1 MNETL
6 GRGYARIE
14 AIRAARGEPL
24 ASVPDSNA
32 SPPDKYNSVYLTLF
46 VAGVAFLLPFN
57 SFIMAVDYFQLHYPE
72 TTIMFDMS
80 TVYIASAC
88 VAVVANNL
96 LLDLFTYNTRITFG
110 ILISLATMLFVAV
123 CNIGWDGFS
132 TRVSYTINLVAIG
145 IVAFGCTVQQA
156 SYYGFTGCL
165 PPRYTQAVMA
175 GESAAGFWVSLDRI
189 VTKYGFRQ
197 PQRSTFMFFVF
208 SILILLGHSM
218 LHHVMMRHPLV
229 QHYLRLTRESRHR
242 RRIHLHLNPNED
254 ATLVETEG
262 PDNNYGVLKLQSPP
276 PSITDRGEGGSNAFS
291 FANPLYSP
299 TAPAPAPTPLVS
311 PPAVSPSETLR
322 TPRPSYKVED
332 VVFET
337 PERLTSWRAFK
348 HGVAARWAVARAIY
362 PYMVSIGL
370 VYFTTL
376 SLYPGIASEVPS
388 CRLGSWMPIVLMSAF
403 NLFDLI
409 GKVAAAWPYE
419 WSRSQLLMASGL
431 RLLLV
436 PLVLLCAAPRFSP
449 HIVGDVSAISNLTQ
463 WLKSLFAL
471 RAASKEQYR
480 LNLNVTVPCCYH
492 LLQTPSP
499 LSHSLL
505 HRISQFLPKRPATRR
520 RTLWSCECPQ
530 AAPNT
535 YLLCNGSHVYP
546 IFFSV
551 VLGFTNGLFGSV
563 PMIMAPS
570 RVSREHREIAG
581 DNALHCNKSIF
592 RVPLSSEC
600 SRKAD

>member
-24 ASVPDSNA
+24 APMTEPSAP
-32 SPPDKYNSVYLTLF
+32 PPDRYNSVYVTLF
-46 VAGVAFLLPFN
+46 VAGAAFLLPFN
-57 SFIMAVDYFQLHYPE
+57 SFIMAVDYFQHHYPN

-110 ILISLATMLFVAV
+110 ILVSLATMLFVAV

-145 IVAFGCTVQQA
+145 VVAFGCTVQQA

-189 VTKYGFRQ
+189 LTKYGFRQ
-197 PQRSTFMFFVF
+197 PRRSTFMFFVF

-229 QHYLRLTRESRHR
+229 QYYLRLTNESRHK
-242 RRIHLHLNPNED
+242 RRIQLHLNPTED
-254 ATLVETEG
+254 ATLMESEAG
-262 PDNNYGVLKLQSPP
+262 EASYGVLKLQSPVL
-276 PSITDRGEGGSNAFS
+276 STNGQAETENSAFS
-291 FANPLYSP
+291 FANPVYSP
-299 TAPAPAPTPLVS
+299 TAAAPAPVS
-311 PPAVSPSETLR
+311 PPGASEPSTSPSALR

-332 VVFET
+332 VVFES
-337 PERLTSWRAFK
+337 PERPTSWRNFK
-348 HGVAARWAVARAIY
+348 RGVLARWAVARAIY

-403 NLFDLI
+403 NFFDFI
-409 GKVAAAWPYE
+409 GKIAAAWPYE
-419 WSRSQLLMASGL
+419 WSRSQLLMASGV

-436 PLVLLCAAPRFSP
+436 PLLLLCAAPRHSP
-449 HIVGDVSAISNLTQ
+449 HIVGDV
-463 WLKSLFAL
+463 
-471 RAASKEQYR
+471 
-480 LNLNVTVPCCYH
+480 
-492 LLQTPSP
+492 
-499 LSHSLL
+499 
-505 HRISQFLPKRPATRR
+505 
-520 RTLWSCECPQ
+520 
-530 AAPNT
+530 
-535 YLLCNGSHVYP
+535 YP
-546 IFFSV
+546 IMFSV
-551 VLGFTNGLFGSV
+551 VLGFSNGLFGSV

-570 RVSREHREIAG
+570 RVGREHREIAG
-581 DNALHCNKSIF
+581 NMMTLSYNGGLLSGSLVSYLLLSMLGPPAGSPCRIYPTPPLPTLPPATTTVGNITNLLTALH
-592 RVPLSSEC
+592 
-600 SRKAD
+600 

>member
-24 ASVPDSNA
+24 APMTEPSAP
-32 SPPDKYNSVYLTLF
+32 PPDRYNSVYVTLF
-46 VAGVAFLLPFN
+46 VAGAAFLLPFN
-57 SFIMAVDYFQLHYPE
+57 SFIMAVDYFQHHYPN

-110 ILISLATMLFVAV
+110 ILVSLATMLFVAV

-145 IVAFGCTVQQA
+145 VVAFGCTVQQA

-189 VTKYGFRQ
+189 LTKYGFRQ
-197 PQRSTFMFFVF
+197 PRRSTFMFFVF

-229 QHYLRLTRESRHR
+229 QYYLRLTNESRHK
-242 RRIHLHLNPNED
+242 RRIQLHLNPTED
-254 ATLVETEG
+254 ATLMESEAG
-262 PDNNYGVLKLQSPP
+262 EASYGVLKLQSPVL
-276 PSITDRGEGGSNAFS
+276 STNGQAETENNAFS
-291 FANPLYSP
+291 FANPVYSP
-299 TAPAPAPTPLVS
+299 TAAAPAPVS
-311 PPAVSPSETLR
+311 PPGASEPSTSPSALR

-332 VVFET
+332 VVFES
-337 PERLTSWRAFK
+337 PERPTSWRNFK
-348 HGVAARWAVARAIY
+348 RGVLARWAVARAIY

-403 NLFDLI
+403 NFFDFI
-409 GKVAAAWPYE
+409 GKIAAAWPYE
-419 WSRSQLLMASGL
+419 WSRSQLLMASGV

-436 PLVLLCAAPRFSP
+436 PLLLLCAAPRHSP
-449 HIVGDVSAISNLTQ
+449 HIVGDV
-463 WLKSLFAL
+463 
-471 RAASKEQYR
+471 
-480 LNLNVTVPCCYH
+480 
-492 LLQTPSP
+492 
-499 LSHSLL
+499 
-505 HRISQFLPKRPATRR
+505 
-520 RTLWSCECPQ
+520 
-530 AAPNT
+530 
-535 YLLCNGSHVYP
+535 YP
-546 IFFSV
+546 IMFSV
-551 VLGFTNGLFGSV
+551 VLGFSNGLFGSV

-570 RVSREHREIAG
+570 RVGREHREIAG
-581 DNALHCNKSIF
+581 NMMTLSYNGGLLSGSLVSYLLLSMLGPPAGSPCRIYPTPPLPTLPPATTTVGNITNLLTALH
-592 RVPLSSEC
+592 
-600 SRKAD
+600 

>member
-14 AIRAARGEPL
+14 AIRAARGDLAAPGEP
-24 ASVPDSNA
+24 ADP
-32 SPPDKYNSVYLTLF
+32 PPDRYNSVYFTLF
-46 VAGVAFLLPFN
+46 VAGAAFLLPYN
-57 SFIMAVDYFQLHYPE
+57 SFIMAVDYFQFHYPGS
-72 TTIMFDMS
+72 TIMFDMS

-88 VAVVANNL
+88 VAVVINNL

-110 ILISLATMLFVAV
+110 ILVSLAVMLFVAV

-132 TRVSYTINLVAIG
+132 RHVSYSINLVAIG
-145 IVAFGCTVQQA
+145 VVAFGCTVQQA

-175 GESAAGFWVSLDRI
+175 GESAAGFWVSIDRI
-189 VTKYGFRQ
+189 VTKYGFRS

-208 SILILLGHSM
+208 SILILLGHTM

-229 QHYLRLTRESRHR
+229 QHYLRLTNESRHR
-242 RRIHLHLNPNED
+242 RRIQLHLNPNED
-254 ATLVETEG
+254 ATLMESETAESS
-262 PDNNYGVLKLQSPP
+262 YGVLKLQSPAV
-276 PSITDRGEGGSNAFS
+276 SANQVAGGGETSAFS

-299 TAPAPAPTPLVS
+299 TATSASVPLAS
-311 PPAVSPSETLR
+311 PPSLSEPSASPSLLH

-332 VVFET
+332 VVYEA
-337 PERLTSWRAFK
+337 PERPTSWRAFK
-348 HGVAARWAVARAIY
+348 RAVLARWAVARAIY

-376 SLYPGIASEVPS
+376 SLYPGISSEVPS
-388 CRLGSWMPIVLMSAF
+388 CHLGSWMPIILMSAF

-409 GKVAAAWPYE
+409 GKIAAAWPYE

-436 PLVLLCAAPRFSP
+436 PLMLLCAAPRHSP
-449 HIVGDVSAISNLTQ
+449 HIVGDI
-463 WLKSLFAL
+463 
-471 RAASKEQYR
+471 
-480 LNLNVTVPCCYH
+480 
-492 LLQTPSP
+492 
-499 LSHSLL
+499 
-505 HRISQFLPKRPATRR
+505 
-520 RTLWSCECPQ
+520 
-530 AAPNT
+530 
-535 YLLCNGSHVYP
+535 YP
-546 IFFSV
+546 IMFSV
-551 VLGFTNGLFGSV
+551 VLGFSNGLFGSV

-581 DNALHCNKSIF
+581 NMMTLSYNGGLLSGSLVSYLLLSMLGPPAGSPCRIYPTP
-592 RVPLSSEC
+592 PLPTIPTTT
-600 SRKAD
+600 ATTTIAPNFTLTH

>member
-24 ASVPDSNA
+24 GAMTDPGA
-32 SPPDKYNSVYLTLF
+32 PPPDRYNSVYFTLF
-46 VAGVAFLLPFN
+46 VAGAAFLLPFN
-57 SFIMAVDYFQLHYPE
+57 SFIMAVDYFQHHYPD

-88 VAVVANNL
+88 VAVVTNNL

-110 ILISLATMLFVAV
+110 ILVSLATMLFVAV

-132 TRVSYTINLVAIG
+132 MRVSYTINLVAIG
-145 IVAFGCTVQQA
+145 VVAFGCTVQQA

-197 PQRSTFMFFVF
+197 PRRSTFMFFVF

-229 QHYLRLTRESRHR
+229 QHYLRLTNESRHR
-242 RRIHLHLNPNED
+242 KRIQLHLNPNED
-254 ATLVETEG
+254 VTLMENEAG
-262 PDNNYGVLKLQSPP
+262 EASYGVLKIQSPVL
-276 PSITDRGEGGSNAFS
+276 STTAETENKSFS

-299 TAPAPAPTPLVS
+299 TAPAPAPVS
-311 PPAVSPSETLR
+311 PPSVSEPSASPSTLR

-348 HGVAARWAVARAIY
+348 
-362 PYMVSIGL
+362 
-370 VYFTTL
+370 
-376 SLYPGIASEVPS
+376 
-388 CRLGSWMPIVLMSAF
+388 C
-403 NLFDLI
+403 
-409 GKVAAAWPYE
+409 K
-419 WSRSQLLMASGL
+419 
-431 RLLLV
+431 
-436 PLVLLCAAPRFSP
+436 
-449 HIVGDVSAISNLTQ
+449 
-463 WLKSLFAL
+463 
-471 RAASKEQYR
+471 
-480 LNLNVTVPCCYH
+480 
-492 LLQTPSP
+492 
-499 LSHSLL
+499 
-505 HRISQFLPKRPATRR
+505 
-520 RTLWSCECPQ
+520 
-530 AAPNT
+530 
-535 YLLCNGSHVYP
+535 VYP
-546 IFFSV
+546 IMFSV
-551 VLGFTNGLFGSV
+551 VLGFSNGLFGSV

-570 RVSREHREIAG
+570 RVGREHREIAG
-581 DNALHCNKSIF
+581 NMMTLSYNGGLLSGSLVSYLLLSMLGPPAGAPC
-592 RVPLSSEC
+592 RVYPTPPLPTIPPITTTTSNLTFFTASH
-600 SRKAD
+600 

>member
-14 AIRAARGEPL
+14 AIRAARGEL
-24 ASVPDSNA
+24 ANMADPA
-32 SPPDKYNSVYLTLF
+32 APPPDRYNSVYLTLF
-46 VAGVAFLLPFN
+46 VAGAAFLLPFN
-57 SFIMAVDYFQLHYPE
+57 SFIMAVDYFQHHYPN

-88 VAVVANNL
+88 VAVVTNNL

-110 ILISLATMLFVAV
+110 ILVSLATMLFVAV

-145 IVAFGCTVQQA
+145 VVAFGCTVQQA

-197 PQRSTFMFFVF
+197 PRRSTFMFFVF

-229 QHYLRLTRESRHR
+229 QHYLRLTNESRHR
-242 RRIHLHLNPNED
+242 RRIQLHLNPNED
-254 ATLVETEG
+254 ATLMESEAG
-262 PDNNYGVLKLQSPP
+262 EPSYGVLKIQSPA
-276 PSITDRGEGGSNAFS
+276 STVGQGEADTSAFS
-291 FANPLYSP
+291 FANPVYSP
-299 TAPAPAPTPLVS
+299 TATGAPAPLAS
-311 PPAVSPSETLR
+311 PPPSASEPTASPSALR

-332 VVFET
+332 VVFES
-337 PERLTSWRAFK
+337 PERPTSWRAFK
-348 HGVAARWAVARAIY
+348 RGVLARWAVARAIY

-388 CRLGSWMPIVLMSAF
+388 CRLGSWMPIILMSAF
-403 NLFDLI
+403 NFFDFI
-409 GKVAAAWPYE
+409 GKIAAAWPYE

-436 PLVLLCAAPRFSP
+436 PLLLLCAAPRHSP
-449 HIVGDVSAISNLTQ
+449 HIVGDV
-463 WLKSLFAL
+463 
-471 RAASKEQYR
+471 
-480 LNLNVTVPCCYH
+480 
-492 LLQTPSP
+492 
-499 LSHSLL
+499 
-505 HRISQFLPKRPATRR
+505 
-520 RTLWSCECPQ
+520 
-530 AAPNT
+530 
-535 YLLCNGSHVYP
+535 YP
-546 IFFSV
+546 IMFSV

-570 RVSREHREIAG
+570 RVGREHREIAG
-581 DNALHCNKSIF
+581 NMMTLSYNGGLLSGSLVSYLLLSMLGEPAGAPCRLYPTPPLPTLPPVTTVATNLTSLLH
-592 RVPLSSEC
+592 
-600 SRKAD
+600 

>member
-24 ASVPDSNA
+24 APMTEPSAP
-32 SPPDKYNSVYLTLF
+32 PPDRYNSVYVTLF
-46 VAGVAFLLPFN
+46 VAGAAFLLPFN
-57 SFIMAVDYFQLHYPE
+57 SFIMAVDYFQHHYPN

-110 ILISLATMLFVAV
+110 ILVSLATMLFVAV

-132 TRVSYTINLVAIG
+132 TKVSYTINLVAIG
-145 IVAFGCTVQQA
+145 VVAFGCTVQQA

-189 VTKYGFRQ
+189 LTKYGFRQ
-197 PQRSTFMFFVF
+197 PRRSTFMFFVF

-229 QHYLRLTRESRHR
+229 QYYLRLTNESRHK
-242 RRIHLHLNPNED
+242 RRIQLHLNPTED
-254 ATLVETEG
+254 ATLMESEAGEG
-262 PDNNYGVLKLQSPP
+262 SYGVLKLQSPAL
-276 PSITDRGEGGSNAFS
+276 STNGQAETEGSAFS
-291 FANPLYSP
+291 FANPVYSP
-299 TAPAPAPTPLVS
+299 TGAAGAQSPAPSS
-311 PPAVSPSETLR
+311 PPALR

-332 VVFET
+332 VVFEP
-337 PERLTSWRAFK
+337 PERPTSWRAFK
-348 HGVAARWAVARAIY
+348 RGVLARWAVARAIY

-388 CRLGSWMPIVLMSAF
+388 CRLGSWMPIILMSAF
-403 NLFDLI
+403 NLFDFI
-409 GKVAAAWPYE
+409 GKIAAAWPYE
-419 WSRSQLLMASGL
+419 WSRSQLLMASGV

-436 PLVLLCAAPRFSP
+436 PLLLLCAAPRHSP
-449 HIVGDVSAISNLTQ
+449 HIVGDV
-463 WLKSLFAL
+463 
-471 RAASKEQYR
+471 
-480 LNLNVTVPCCYH
+480 
-492 LLQTPSP
+492 
-499 LSHSLL
+499 
-505 HRISQFLPKRPATRR
+505 
-520 RTLWSCECPQ
+520 
-530 AAPNT
+530 
-535 YLLCNGSHVYP
+535 YP
-546 IFFSV
+546 IMFSV
-551 VLGFTNGLFGSV
+551 VLGFSNGLFGSV

-570 RVSREHREIAG
+570 RVGREHREIAG
-581 DNALHCNKSIF
+581 NMMTLSYNGGLLSGSLVSYLLLSMLGPQAVSPCRRIYPTPPLPTLPPATTTIGNITNLLTALH
-592 RVPLSSEC
+592 
-600 SRKAD
+600 

>member
-24 ASVPDSNA
+24 SSMPDPGA
-32 SPPDKYNSVYLTLF
+32 PPPDRYNSVYLTLF
-46 VAGVAFLLPFN
+46 VAGAAFLLPFN
-57 SFIMAVDYFQLHYPE
+57 SFIMAVDYFQMHYPN

-88 VAVVANNL
+88 VAVCLNNL

-110 ILISLATMLFVAV
+110 ILVSLATMLFVAV

-145 IVAFGCTVQQA
+145 VVAFGCTVQQA

-175 GESAAGFWVSLDRI
+175 GESAAGFWVSVDRI

-229 QHYLRLTRESRHR
+229 QHYLRLTNESRHR
-242 RRIHLHLNPNED
+242 RRIQLHLNPNED
-254 ATLVETEG
+254 ATLMESEAG
-262 PDNNYGVLKLQSPP
+262 EASYGVLKLQSPVL
-276 PSITDRGEGGSNAFS
+276 STTGQGEIETNAFS
-291 FANPLYSP
+291 FANPVYSP
-299 TAPAPAPTPLVS
+299 TAGAPVQPEG
-311 PPAVSPSETLR
+311 AVEPFGDGVASETSSALR

-332 VVFET
+332 VVFEA
-337 PERLTSWRAFK
+337 PERPTSWRAFK
-348 HGVAARWAVARAIY
+348 RGVLARWAVARAIY

-388 CRLGSWMPIVLMSAF
+388 CRLGTWMPIILMSSF
-403 NLFDLI
+403 NLFDFI
-409 GKVAAAWPYE
+409 GKIAAAWPYE

-436 PLVLLCAAPRFSP
+436 PLMLLCAAPRHSP
-449 HIVGDVSAISNLTQ
+449 HIVGDI
-463 WLKSLFAL
+463 
-471 RAASKEQYR
+471 
-480 LNLNVTVPCCYH
+480 
-492 LLQTPSP
+492 
-499 LSHSLL
+499 
-505 HRISQFLPKRPATRR
+505 
-520 RTLWSCECPQ
+520 
-530 AAPNT
+530 
-535 YLLCNGSHVYP
+535 YP
-546 IFFSV
+546 ILFSV
-551 VLGFTNGLFGSV
+551 ALGFSNGLFGSV
-563 PMIMAPS
+563 PMILAPS
-570 RVSREHREIAG
+570 RVGREHREIAG
-581 DNALHCNKSIF
+581 NMMTLSYNGGLLSGSLVSYLLLGMLGPPAGAPC
-592 RVPLSSEC
+592 RVYPTPPLPTLPPATPPNITFAVTVSH
-600 SRKAD
+600 

>member
-24 ASVPDSNA
+24 GNMEPGAP
-32 SPPDKYNSVYLTLF
+32 PPDRYNSVYFTLF
-46 VAGVAFLLPFN
+46 VAGAAFLLPFN
-57 SFIMAVDYFQLHYPE
+57 SFIMAVDYFQHHYPN

-110 ILISLATMLFVAV
+110 ILVSLATMLFVAV

-145 IVAFGCTVQQA
+145 VVAFGCTVQQA

-197 PQRSTFMFFVF
+197 PRRSTFMFFVF

-218 LHHVMMRHPLV
+218 LHHVMMKHPLV
-229 QHYLRLTRESRHR
+229 LHYLRLTNESRHR
-242 RRIHLHLNPNED
+242 RRIQLHLNPNED
-254 ATLVETEG
+254 ATLMEG
-262 PDNNYGVLKLQSPP
+262 ESGDGSYGVLKLQSPAV
-276 PSITDRGEGGSNAFS
+276 STTGQGDIETNTFS

-299 TAPAPAPTPLVS
+299 TASAPVPLSTPSASEPATS
-311 PPAVSPSETLR
+311 PPAALR

-332 VVFET
+332 VVFEA
-337 PERLTSWRAFK
+337 PERPTSWRAFK
-348 HGVAARWAVARAIY
+348 RGVLARWAVARSIY

-388 CRLGSWMPIVLMSAF
+388 CRLGDWMPIILMSAF
-403 NLFDLI
+403 NLFDFI
-409 GKVAAAWPYE
+409 GKIAAAWPYE
-419 WSRSQLLMASGL
+419 WSRSQLLMASGV

-436 PLVLLCAAPRFSP
+436 PLMLLCAAPRHSP
-449 HIVGDVSAISNLTQ
+449 HIVGD
-463 WLKSLFAL
+463 F
-471 RAASKEQYR
+471 
-480 LNLNVTVPCCYH
+480 
-492 LLQTPSP
+492 
-499 LSHSLL
+499 
-505 HRISQFLPKRPATRR
+505 
-520 RTLWSCECPQ
+520 
-530 AAPNT
+530 
-535 YLLCNGSHVYP
+535 YP
-546 IFFSV
+546 IMFSV
-551 VLGFTNGLFGSV
+551 VLGFTNGVFGSV

-570 RVSREHREIAG
+570 RVGREHREIAG
-581 DNALHCNKSIF
+581 NMMT
-592 RVPLSSEC
+592 LSYNGGLLSGSLVSYLLLGMLGAPTGAPC
-600 SRKAD
+600 RAYPTPVLPTIATTTPHSNLTTVH

>member
-24 ASVPDSNA
+24 SSMPDPGA
-32 SPPDKYNSVYLTLF
+32 PPPDRYNSVYLTLF
-46 VAGVAFLLPFN
+46 VAGAAFLLPFN
-57 SFIMAVDYFQLHYPE
+57 SFIMAVDYFQMHYPN

-88 VAVVANNL
+88 VAVCLNNL

-110 ILISLATMLFVAV
+110 ILVSLATMLFVAV

-145 IVAFGCTVQQA
+145 VVAFGCTVQQA

-218 LHHVMMRHPLV
+218 LHHM
-229 QHYLRLTRESRHR
+229 ES
-242 RRIHLHLNPNED
+242 E
-254 ATLVETEG
+254 AGEAS
-262 PDNNYGVLKLQSPP
+262 YGVLKLQSPVL
-276 PSITDRGEGGSNAFS
+276 STTGQGEIETNAFS
-291 FANPLYSP
+291 FANPVYSP
-299 TAPAPAPTPLVS
+299 TAGAPVPAEG
-311 PPAVSPSETLR
+311 AVEPFGDGVTSETSSALR

-332 VVFET
+332 VVFEA
-337 PERLTSWRAFK
+337 PERPTSWRAFK
-348 HGVAARWAVARAIY
+348 RGVLARWAVARAIY

-388 CRLGSWMPIVLMSAF
+388 CRLGTWMPIILMSSF
-403 NLFDLI
+403 NLFDFI
-409 GKVAAAWPYE
+409 GKIAAAWPYE

-436 PLVLLCAAPRFSP
+436 PLMLLCAAPRHSP
-449 HIVGDVSAISNLTQ
+449 HIVGDV
-463 WLKSLFAL
+463 
-471 RAASKEQYR
+471 
-480 LNLNVTVPCCYH
+480 
-492 LLQTPSP
+492 
-499 LSHSLL
+499 
-505 HRISQFLPKRPATRR
+505 
-520 RTLWSCECPQ
+520 
-530 AAPNT
+530 
-535 YLLCNGSHVYP
+535 YP
-546 IFFSV
+546 ILFSV
-551 VLGFTNGLFGSV
+551 ALGFSNGLFGSV
-563 PMIMAPS
+563 PMILAPS
-570 RVSREHREIAG
+570 RVGREHREIAG
-581 DNALHCNKSIF
+581 NMMTLSYNGGLLSGSLVSYLLLGMLGPPAGAPC
-592 RVPLSSEC
+592 RVYPTPPLPTLPP
-600 SRKAD
+600 ATPPNVTFAVTIPH

>member
-24 ASVPDSNA
+24 AAMADPGA
-32 SPPDKYNSVYLTLF
+32 PPPDRYNSVYFTLF
-46 VAGVAFLLPFN
+46 VAGAAFLLPFN
-57 SFIMAVDYFQLHYPE
+57 SFIMAVDYFQHEFPD

-88 VAVVANNL
+88 VAVVTNNL

-110 ILISLATMLFVAV
+110 ILVSLATMLFVAV

-132 TRVSYTINLVAIG
+132 MRVSYTINLVAIG
-145 IVAFGCTVQQA
+145 VVAFGCTVQQA

-189 VTKYGFRQ
+189 VTKYSFRQ
-197 PQRSTFMFFVF
+197 PHSSTFMFFVF

-229 QHYLRLTRESRHR
+229 QHYLKLTNESRHR
-242 RRIHLHLNPNED
+242 KRIQLHLNPNED
-254 ATLVETEG
+254 VTLMESEVGESS
-262 PDNNYGVLKLQSPP
+262 YGVLKLQSPAL
-276 PSITDRGEGGSNAFS
+276 STTAETENKAFS

-299 TAPAPAPTPLVS
+299 TAAAPVS
-311 PPAVSPSETLR
+311 PPCVSEPSACPSALL

-332 VVFET
+332 VVFDT
-337 PERLTSWRAFK
+337 PERPTSWRAFK
-348 HGVAARWAVARAIY
+348 CGVLARWAVARAIY

-388 CRLGSWMPIVLMSAF
+388 CRLGSWMPIILMSAF
-403 NLFDLI
+403 NLFDFI
-409 GKVAAAWPYE
+409 GKIAAAWPYE
-419 WSRSQLLMASGL
+419 WSRSQLLMASGV

-436 PLVLLCAAPRFSP
+436 PLMLLCAAPRHSP
-449 HIVGDVSAISNLTQ
+449 HIVGDI
-463 WLKSLFAL
+463 
-471 RAASKEQYR
+471 
-480 LNLNVTVPCCYH
+480 
-492 LLQTPSP
+492 
-499 LSHSLL
+499 
-505 HRISQFLPKRPATRR
+505 
-520 RTLWSCECPQ
+520 
-530 AAPNT
+530 
-535 YLLCNGSHVYP
+535 YP
-546 IFFSV
+546 IMFSI
-551 VLGFTNGLFGSV
+551 VLGFSNGLFGSV

-570 RVSREHREIAG
+570 RVGREHREIAG
-581 DNALHCNKSIF
+581 NMMTLSYNGGLLSGSLVSYLLLSMLGAPAGAPC
-592 RVPLSSEC
+592 RVYPTPQLPTIPPITTTTSNHTFFTVSH
-600 SRKAD
+600 

>member
-1 MNETL
+1 MHETL
-6 GRGYARIE
+6 GRGYARID

-24 ASVPDSNA
+24 ATMPEPSGP
-32 SPPDKYNSVYLTLF
+32 PPDRYNSVYFTLF
-46 VAGVAFLLPFN
+46 VAGTAFLLPFN
-57 SFIMAVDYFQLHYPE
+57 SFIMAVDYFQHHYPNS
-72 TTIMFDMS
+72 TIMFDMS

-88 VAVVANNL
+88 VAVVINNL

-110 ILISLATMLFVAV
+110 ILLSLATMLFVAI

-132 TRVSYTINLVAIG
+132 TNVSYTINLVAIG
-145 IVAFGCTVQQA
+145 VVAFGCTVQQA

-197 PQRSTFMFFVF
+197 PRRSTFMFFVF

-229 QHYLRLTRESRHR
+229 QYYLRLTNESRHK
-242 RRIHLHLNPNED
+242 RRIQLHLNPNED
-254 ATLVETEG
+254 TILMENEAG
-262 PDNNYGVLKLQSPP
+262 DAAFGVLKLQSPAL
-276 PSITDRGEGGSNAFS
+276 SNTGTAEGENAFS
-291 FANPLYSP
+291 FANPVYSP
-299 TAPAPAPTPLVS
+299 TATIPVTSAPLAS
-311 PPAVSPSETLR
+311 PPPSVSEPSASPSAVLR

-332 VVFET
+332 VVFES
-337 PERLTSWRAFK
+337 PERPTSWRSFK
-348 HGVAARWAVARAIY
+348 RGVLARWAVARAIY

-388 CRLGSWMPIVLMSAF
+388 CRLGSWMPIILMSAF
-403 NLFDLI
+403 NFFDFI
-409 GKVAAAWPYE
+409 GKIAAAWPYE

-436 PLVLLCAAPRFSP
+436 PLLLLCAAPRHSP
-449 HIVGDVSAISNLTQ
+449 HIVGDM
-463 WLKSLFAL
+463 
-471 RAASKEQYR
+471 
-480 LNLNVTVPCCYH
+480 
-492 LLQTPSP
+492 
-499 LSHSLL
+499 
-505 HRISQFLPKRPATRR
+505 
-520 RTLWSCECPQ
+520 
-530 AAPNT
+530 
-535 YLLCNGSHVYP
+535 YP
-546 IFFSV
+546 IMFSV

-570 RVSREHREIAG
+570 RVGRDHREIAG
-581 DNALHCNKSIF
+581 NMMTLSYNGGLLSGSLVSYLLLSMLGPPAGAPCRIYPTPLLPTVPPVTTTAANVTYVLSALH
-592 RVPLSSEC
+592 
-600 SRKAD
+600 